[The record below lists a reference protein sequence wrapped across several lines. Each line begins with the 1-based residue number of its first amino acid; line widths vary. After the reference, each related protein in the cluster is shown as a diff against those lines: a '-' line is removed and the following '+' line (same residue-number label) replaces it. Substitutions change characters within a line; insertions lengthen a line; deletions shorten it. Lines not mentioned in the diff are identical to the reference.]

1 VTLKGIMAAF
11 AAPLAIWGNP
21 LIDKATSRDDFD
33 LRDIRKRKMS
43 IYVCIPAGEVHQ
55 AGFILNLLFSQLVNE
70 NVKEL
75 PENNPELK
83 HQCLLMLDEC
93 TAMGKVAML
102 AKGVGYMAGYN
113 LRLAIVIQDREQLE
127 AVYGK
132 SDAHNLVSNMGV
144 VMYYTPNDIEEAEKY
159 SKAIGY
165 DTVSNTSKQR
175 PNGMFGGGRSSGSET
190 ESAHSRALM
199 LPQELLAMNKAKQLI
214 MRGGMPVVMA
224 DKITYYADKYF
235 EERFTAVPMRQVVI
249 NGKTRSVPVP
259 PALPTPGWR
268 YFKTLIASTNY
279 YLGEDFADLVD
290 DEAASCTDQLLE
302 KIVNEPEAWPRQSVE
317 AAAEELARRKCD
329 EFLLELGK
337 DNREEVAK
345 GPYRELVMER

>member
-1 VTLKGIMAAF
+1 MAAF

-43 IYVCIPAGEVHQ
+43 IYVHIPAGEVHQ

-75 PENNPELK
+75 PEDNPQLK

-132 SDAHNLVSNMGV
+132 PDAHNLVSNMGV
-144 VMYYTPNDIEEAEKY
+144 VMYYTPSDIHEAEKY
-159 SKAIGY
+159 SKMIGY
-165 DTVSNTSKQR
+165 DTVRNTSKQR
-175 PNGMFGGGRSSGSET
+175 PNGGAFAGGRSTGSET
-190 ESAHSRALM
+190 ESPHSRALM
-199 LPQELLAMNKAKQLI
+199 LPQELLAMDKGKQLI
-214 MRGGMPVVMA
+214 MRSGIPVVMA
-224 DKITYYADKYF
+224 DKITYYTDKDF
-235 EERFTAVPMRQVVI
+235 SERFTAVPMRVVVI
-249 NGKTRSVPVP
+249 NGNTRSVPVP
-259 PALPTPGWR
+259 SPLPSAGWR
-268 YFKTLIASTNY
+268 FYKTLIASTNY
-279 YLGEDFADLVD
+279 YLGDDFADLVD
-290 DEAASCTDQLLE
+290 DETEGCTDQLLE
-302 KIVNEPEAWPRQSVE
+302 KIVNEPEAWPTRSVD
-317 AAAEELARRKCD
+317 AAAEALAKRKVD
-329 EFLLELGK
+329 DFLRELGR
-337 DNREEVAK
+337 DNRERVAQ
-345 GPYRELVMER
+345 GPYHELVS